1 MTAIFGT
8 IVASDQIMN
17 KTIKKSM
24 SPLPAEDLSGEPED
38 KEPIV
43 NMPKMTITLRSEYIQ
58 NSRRRERPEKSAYR
72 LNGKTIH
79 FINQL
84 SPCSCADRSNC
95 GRLKSKQFV
104 MPRTRACSYQA
115 PARGV
120 GCYECGSEW
129 SWSSASVARVQQSL
143 VREARLHRIASSLQL
158 TARQAMFIQWINGVT
173 PMLEMIKTHLQTSVP
188 FAAYVGV
195 RITSVDSV
203 RAEAALDERAEL
215 TNHIATMHAGA
226 LFTLAE
232 AASGAAMAGALAP
245 VLMQVRPVASK
256 GTIAYLKPA
265 KGNLVARAV
274 ASRPA
279 EDLLSDLATIG
290 KTEFGVAVTIH
301 DASDVAVATV
311 EIQWHVR
318 SNGRAA

>member
-1 MTAIFGT
+1 
-8 IVASDQIMN
+8 
-17 KTIKKSM
+17 
-24 SPLPAEDLSGEPED
+24 
-38 KEPIV
+38 
-43 NMPKMTITLRSEYIQ
+43 
-58 NSRRRERPEKSAYR
+58 
-72 LNGKTIH
+72 
-79 FINQL
+79 
-84 SPCSCADRSNC
+84 
-95 GRLKSKQFV
+95 
-104 MPRTRACSYQA
+104 
-115 PARGV
+115 
-120 GCYECGSEW
+120 
-129 SWSSASVARVQQSL
+129 
-143 VREARLHRIASSLQL
+143 
-158 TARQAMFIQWINGVT
+158 
-173 PMLEMIKTHLQTSVP
+173 MLEMIKTHLQTSVP

-195 RITSVDSV
+195 RITSVDSG

-279 EDLLSDLATIG
+279 DELLSDLAMIG